1 MGTLFKFGKQD
12 SNRANERGA
21 ASRGSESS
29 GHDRAATAQKVAA
42 PGSDGGLFAREQI
55 TRQSMIRFS
64 LWGVSGLG
72 ALLIAILASNA
83 TMSARRMEQAAAQQV
98 ASLKRA
104 AEDNEI
110 EARRLSAAIRT
121 LNTDRDRLYTRL
133 TVVEKNLEDV
143 TGTVSKQAEKLAAN
157 AVQMA
162 ADPAMQKPPQVAPV
176 ASIPAANVKSD
187 PAPTP
192 SPPAMASAA
201 ALSGKTGDAD
211 TTAIASNGAAPLPQ
225 PRPASLSAA
234 GRDPLTTASTSAQT
248 DKDNKQ
254 ADKDRPAPES
264 APVARA
270 AMPTYEANG
279 GAPAF
284 GADLGGAKSI
294 AAIRSFWRSMSK
306 KYPVLLGKAQPLM
319 AMRERKNGL
328 GMELRLI
335 AGPLMDQGMALNL
348 CRELEKAGHG
358 NCAPAPYDG
367 QRIEASNASLTP
379 DANSLAPGRP
389 ESVKPENIKSES
401 AKSESAKSESIQP
414 ESVKDANDKA
424 SGDPAATDK
433 TSGDKASAKDDSA
446 GSEDAKP
453 SRAAIKRARN
463 ERAARVTE
471 PVREPVRNAAAS
483 RSPLEKLFNLGR

>member
-21 ASRGSESS
+21 ALRGHASS
-29 GHDRAATAQKVAA
+29 GNDRAATAQKVAA
-42 PGSDGGLFAREQI
+42 PDSDGGLFAREQI

-98 ASLKRA
+98 VSLKRA

-187 PAPTP
+187 HPPTP
-192 SPPAMASAA
+192 SPPAMASAP

-211 TTAIASNGAAPLPQ
+211 TNAAIASNGAAPLPQ

-234 GRDPLTTASTSAQT
+234 GRDPLTTASTSSGSGEVSTSEKTCISA
-248 DKDNKQ
+248 
-254 ADKDRPAPES
+254 ARPMN
-264 APVARA
+264 VC
-270 AMPTYEANG
+270 MLI
-279 GAPAF
+279 AF
-284 GADLGGAKSI
+284 NRAKS
-294 AAIRSFWRSMSK
+294 R
-306 KYPVLLGKAQPLM
+306 
-319 AMRERKNGL
+319 
-328 GMELRLI
+328 
-335 AGPLMDQGMALNL
+335 
-348 CRELEKAGHG
+348 
-358 NCAPAPYDG
+358 
-367 QRIEASNASLTP
+367 
-379 DANSLAPGRP
+379 
-389 ESVKPENIKSES
+389 
-401 AKSESAKSESIQP
+401 
-414 ESVKDANDKA
+414 
-424 SGDPAATDK
+424 
-433 TSGDKASAKDDSA
+433 
-446 GSEDAKP
+446 
-453 SRAAIKRARN
+453 
-463 ERAARVTE
+463 
-471 PVREPVRNAAAS
+471 
-483 RSPLEKLFNLGR
+483 

>member
-21 ASRGSESS
+21 ALRGHASS
-29 GHDRAATAQKVAA
+29 GNDRAATAQKVAA
-42 PGSDGGLFAREQI
+42 PDSDGGLFAREQI

-98 ASLKRA
+98 VSLKRA

-162 ADPAMQKPPQVAPV
+162 ADPAMQRPPQIAPV
-176 ASIPAANVKSD
+176 ASIPAANAKSD
-187 PAPTP
+187 PAPTL
-192 SPPAMASAA
+192 SPPTMASAA

-270 AMPTYEANG
+270 AMPTFETNG

-306 KYPVLLGKAQPLM
+306 KYPALLGKAQPLM

-389 ESVKPENIKSES
+389 DSVKPENI
-401 AKSESAKSESIQP
+401 KSESAKSESIQP

-424 SGDPAATDK
+424 SGDPVATDK

-483 RSPLEKLFNLGR
+483 RSPLEKLLNLGR